1 MFSEHVLKHRW
12 ENKRFFRNTH
22 VLQLFE
28 IFLYS
33 FSWNIVVNWKKKN
46 KLKNTENIAGKYLQF
61 SWISTGFKK

>member
-1 MFSEHVLKHRW
+1 MFLEHVLKHIW

-33 FSWNIVVNWKKKN
+33 FSLNIVVNLKKK
-46 KLKNTENIAGKYLQF
+46 KLKNTENIAGKYLKF
-61 SWISTGFKK
+61 SPISTGFKG